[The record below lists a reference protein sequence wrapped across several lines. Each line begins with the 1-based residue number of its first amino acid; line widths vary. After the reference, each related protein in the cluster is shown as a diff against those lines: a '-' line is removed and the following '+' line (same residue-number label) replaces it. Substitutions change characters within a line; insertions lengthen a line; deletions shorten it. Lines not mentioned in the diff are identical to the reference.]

1 MRIRLDWIWPGWI
14 WTQSGS
20 ENTLVRHQQAL
31 PVEKMFIFVLF
42 SLLFFFFFNVKECFV
57 YCVRG

>member
-14 WTQSGS
+14 WTQSGL

-31 PVEKMFIFVLF
+31 PVEKMFFLFVF
-42 SLLFFFFFNVKECFV
+42 IVKECFV